1 LKLQVL
7 GIGKV
12 REAFY
17 RDGVNEYAG
26 RIQHYLPVKVIE
38 VAKERSGAA
47 RDLEDAYSKVRKD
60 HLKASVRVALDRT
73 GRAMSSEKLA
83 AWLEN
88 AMVNGE
94 SMASFVIGGP
104 HGLAPGAL
112 EDSGVALSLSTLT
125 LPHHMARLLLME
137 QLYRAMTIIRGEP
150 YHK

>member
-1 LKLQVL
+1 MKLQVI

-12 REAFY
+12 REPFY
-17 RDGVNEYAG
+17 REGVEEYAG
-26 RIQHYLPVKVIE
+26 RIKHYLPVSIVE
-38 VAKERSGAA
+38 AAKERSGER

-60 HLKASVRVALDRT
+60 HLKGSVRVALDRT

-83 AWLEN
+83 VWLEK
-88 AMVNGE
+88 AMVGGE
-94 SMASFVIGGP
+94 SLVSFIIGGP

-112 EDSGVALSLSTLT
+112 EDSGLAMSLSTLT
-125 LPHHMARLLLME
+125 LPHQMARLLLME